1 MITHVSQFK
10 YIRISKLK
18 GIWYMGEVIV
28 PKFRDENTEDRVSNY
43 IHIPLI
49 APKLRGLNNH
59 I

>member
-43 IHIPLI
+43 IHNTSYCPE
-49 APKLRGLNNH
+49 ASGSQ
-59 I
+59 